1 MRLKKWDIHVL
12 FFHFITQYLICF
24 QTLIFFCLHVISR
37 SQTQK
42 SIIQICKKGEQ
53 FYSEPGILIFSGYL
67 FCQHKP
73 SRSKVRF
80 APTPFYAYGRKRRH
94 PHAPLLL
101 LSKLNPLTL
110 GFNLGFSFS
119 RTSYRSRRRFFF
131 QNNRHRSFTPSLL
144 LLQIEPAALGF
155 NLGFYFFAF

>member
-1 MRLKKWDIHVL
+1 M
-12 FFHFITQYLICF
+12 
-24 QTLIFFCLHVISR
+24 ISR

-53 FYSEPGILIFSGYL
+53 FYSEPGILMFSGYL

-101 LSKLNPLTL
+101 LSKLNPLRWASIW
-110 GFNLGFSFS
+110 GFSFS

-131 QNNRHRSFTPSLL
+131 QNNRHRSFTSSLL
-144 LLQIEPAALGF
+144 FSKLEPLCRASIWD
-155 NLGFYFFAF
+155 FFGRDVVDMAESEVIWCIIHWWKR